1 MCQTRGI
8 CNLLPIGWAL
18 GRGARP
24 ESVGPFVFHSY
35 RRLDTEKGER
45 LMSRRTRVELEA
57 ENRVLLKELEEI
69 RDRIDELLE
78 EEEGTSGDDETE
90 TDPADDE

>member
-1 MCQTRGI
+1 
-8 CNLLPIGWAL
+8 
-18 GRGARP
+18 
-24 ESVGPFVFHSY
+24 
-35 RRLDTEKGER
+35 
-45 LMSRRTRVELEA
+45 MSRRTRVELEA